1 MNQQIYSVYQTWV
14 SYYFRNGLWSD
25 NFGNLQTFQTEYFRP
40 FTDFSAF
47 GRPSK
52 IRQFYINR
60 SVCILLYFPISKMAI
75 FDIILMSLATTI
87 PILYTFPMIL
97 AHFFK
102 IQGYK
107 ISDQTEC
114 NQLINKLQIRRSV
127 FYQNGRPF
135 GVFYGKWYIGYIY
148 SNESQHGSQGQV
160 MYIIMKRTTYETTTG
175 KTSLLR
181 PDTATDTT
189 TDAAVR
195 ENKIIDIRERRGNPW
210 WWEYSDRK
218 YDATKFLKRE
228 PRDYQQIIINDI
240 LSNIGNKSSRSGTF
254 FIYGEPGTGK
264 SILTLLLAKQI
275 GAYYCDTW
283 KPTDPGDTLSKVYS
297 TVSPDDSKPLV
308 LVLEECD
315 KLIMNVLEGNVK
327 PHLYIPIPM
336 MDKSDWNSML
346 DKVTDLGFYPNL
358 ILILTSNISRDEI
371 HQKDASV
378 LRDGRIDKAYHMTR
392 RE

>member
-1 MNQQIYSVYQTWV
+1 
-14 SYYFRNGLWSD
+14 
-25 NFGNLQTFQTEYFRP
+25 
-40 FTDFSAF
+40 
-47 GRPSK
+47 
-52 IRQFYINR
+52 
-60 SVCILLYFPISKMAI
+60 MAI
-75 FDIILMSLATTI
+75 SDILLMSLLTSI

-135 GVFYGKWYIGYIY
+135 GLFYGKWYIGYIY
-148 SNESQHGSQGQV
+148 SNESQHGSQGQI
-160 MYIIMKRTTYETTTG
+160 MYIIMKRATYESTTG

-181 PDTATDTT
+181 PDTASAADSNN
-189 TDAAVR
+189 AAVP

-210 WWEYSDRK
+210 WWEYADRK

-228 PRDYQQIIINDI
+228 PRDYQQNIIADI
-240 LSNIGNKSSRSGTF
+240 LSIIKNKSSRSGTF

-264 SILTLLLAKQI
+264 SLLTLLLAKQI

-283 KPTDPGDTLSKVYS
+283 KPTDPGDNLSKVYS
-297 TVSPDDSKPLV
+297 TVSPDDDKPLV

-315 KLIMNVLEGNVK
+315 RLIMNVLDGNVK

-358 ILILTSNISRDEI
+358 ILILTSNVSRDDI
-371 HQKDASV
+371 HEKDASV

-392 RE
+392 SE

>member
-1 MNQQIYSVYQTWV
+1 
-14 SYYFRNGLWSD
+14 
-25 NFGNLQTFQTEYFRP
+25 
-40 FTDFSAF
+40 
-47 GRPSK
+47 
-52 IRQFYINR
+52 
-60 SVCILLYFPISKMAI
+60 
-75 FDIILMSLATTI
+75 MSLVTTI

-148 SNESQHGSQGQV
+148 SNETQHGSQGQI
-160 MYIIMKRTTYETTTG
+160 MYIIMKRATYESTTG

-181 PDTATDTT
+181 PDTSAATDGAT
-189 TDAAVR
+189 TDTAVC
-195 ENKIIDIRERRGNPW
+195 ENKVIDIRERRGNPW
-210 WWEYSDRK
+210 WWEYTDRK

-228 PRDYQQIIINDI
+228 PRDYQQIIIDDI
-240 LSNIGNKSSRSGTF
+240 LSIIRNKSSRSGTF

-264 SILTLLLAKQI
+264 SLLTLLLAKQT

-283 KPTDPGDTLSKVYS
+283 KPTDPGDNLSKVYS
-297 TVSPDDSKPLV
+297 TISPDDEKPLV

-315 KLIMNVLEGNVK
+315 KLIVNVLDGNVK

-371 HQKDASV
+371 HEKDASV
-378 LRDGRIDKAYHMTR
+378 LRDGRIDKAYHMKR
-392 RE
+392 S

>member
-1 MNQQIYSVYQTWV
+1 
-14 SYYFRNGLWSD
+14 
-25 NFGNLQTFQTEYFRP
+25 
-40 FTDFSAF
+40 
-47 GRPSK
+47 
-52 IRQFYINR
+52 
-60 SVCILLYFPISKMAI
+60 MAI
-75 FDIILMSLATTI
+75 SDIILMSLVTSI

-135 GVFYGKWYIGYIY
+135 GLFYGKWYIGYIY
-148 SNESQHGSQGQV
+148 SNDTQHGNQGQI
-160 MYIIMKRTTYETTTG
+160 MYIIMKRMTYESTTG
-175 KTSLLR
+175 KSSLCGGSFAINA
-181 PDTATDTT
+181 DATNNGTATAPAT
-189 TDAAVR
+189 AVC

-210 WWEYSDRK
+210 WWEYADRK

-228 PRDYQQIIINDI
+228 PRDYQQNIIDDI
-240 LSNIGNKSSRSGTF
+240 LSIIKNKSSRSGTF
-254 FIYGEPGTGK
+254 FIHGEPGTGK

-297 TVSPDDSKPLV
+297 TVSPDDNKPLV

-315 KLIMNVLEGNVK
+315 KLIINVLDGNVK

-346 DKVTDLGFYPNL
+346 DKVSDLGFYPNL

-371 HQKDASV
+371 HEKDASV
-378 LRDGRIDKAYHMTR
+378 LRDGRIDKAYHMTTK
-392 RE
+392 

>member
-1 MNQQIYSVYQTWV
+1 
-14 SYYFRNGLWSD
+14 
-25 NFGNLQTFQTEYFRP
+25 
-40 FTDFSAF
+40 
-47 GRPSK
+47 
-52 IRQFYINR
+52 
-60 SVCILLYFPISKMAI
+60 MAI
-75 FDIILMSLATTI
+75 SDIILMSLVTSI

-135 GVFYGKWYIGYIY
+135 GLFYGKWYIGYIY
-148 SNESQHGSQGQV
+148 SNESQHGSQGQN
-160 MYIIMKRTTYETTTG
+160 MYIIMKRATYEITTG
-175 KTSLLR
+175 KSSLLR
-181 PDTATDTT
+181 PDTATAT
-189 TDAAVR
+189 AVR

-210 WWEYSDRK
+210 WWEYADRK

-228 PRDYQQIIINDI
+228 PRDYQQNIIDDI
-240 LSNIGNKSSRSGTF
+240 LSIIKNKSSRSGTF
-254 FIYGEPGTGK
+254 FIYGERGTGK
-264 SILTLLLAKQI
+264 SLLTLLLAKHI

-283 KPTDPGDTLSKVYS
+283 KPTDPGDNLSKVYS
-297 TVSPDDSKPLV
+297 TVSPDDNKPLV

-371 HQKDASV
+371 HEKDSSV
-378 LRDGRIDKAYHMTR
+378 LRDGRIDKAYHMKQS
-392 RE
+392 E

>member
-1 MNQQIYSVYQTWV
+1 
-14 SYYFRNGLWSD
+14 
-25 NFGNLQTFQTEYFRP
+25 
-40 FTDFSAF
+40 
-47 GRPSK
+47 
-52 IRQFYINR
+52 
-60 SVCILLYFPISKMAI
+60 MAI
-75 FDIILMSLATTI
+75 SDIILMSIVTTI

-135 GVFYGKWYIGYIY
+135 GLFYGKWYIGYIY
-148 SNESQHGSQGQV
+148 SNESQHGSQGQI
-160 MYIIMKRTTYETTTG
+160 MYIIMKRATYEITTG
-175 KTSLLR
+175 KSSLLR
-181 PDTATDTT
+181 PDTATAT
-189 TDAAVR
+189 AAVP

-210 WWEYSDRK
+210 WWEYADRK

-228 PRDYQQIIINDI
+228 PRDYQQNIIADI
-240 LSNIGNKSSRSGTF
+240 LSIIKNKSSRSGTF

-264 SILTLLLAKQI
+264 SLLTLLLAKQI

-283 KPTDPGDTLSKVYS
+283 KPTDPGDNLSKVYS
-297 TVSPDDSKPLV
+297 TVSPDDDKPLV

-315 KLIMNVLEGNVK
+315 RLIMNVLDGNVK

-358 ILILTSNISRDEI
+358 ILILTSNVSRDDI
-371 HQKDASV
+371 HEKDASV
-378 LRDGRIDKAYHMTR
+378 LRDGRIDKAYHMKR
-392 RE
+392 ME

>member
-1 MNQQIYSVYQTWV
+1 
-14 SYYFRNGLWSD
+14 
-25 NFGNLQTFQTEYFRP
+25 
-40 FTDFSAF
+40 
-47 GRPSK
+47 
-52 IRQFYINR
+52 
-60 SVCILLYFPISKMAI
+60 
-75 FDIILMSLATTI
+75 MSLVTTI

-135 GVFYGKWYIGYIY
+135 GLFYGKWYIGYIY
-148 SNESQHGSQGQV
+148 SNETQHGSQGQI
-160 MYIIMKRTTYETTTG
+160 MYIIMKRATYEITTG

-181 PDTATDTT
+181 PDTASTSAT
-189 TDAAVR
+189 AVP

-228 PRDYQQIIINDI
+228 PRDYQQNIIDDI
-240 LSNIGNKSSRSGTF
+240 LSIIKNKSSRSGTF

-264 SILTLLLAKQI
+264 SLLTLLLAKQI

-283 KPTDPGDTLSKVYS
+283 KPTDPGDNLSKVYS
-297 TVSPDDSKPLV
+297 TISPDDDKPLV

-315 KLIMNVLEGNVK
+315 KLIINVLDGNVK

-371 HQKDASV
+371 HEKDASV
-378 LRDGRIDKAYHMTR
+378 LRDGRIDKAYHMKR
-392 RE
+392 SE

>member
-1 MNQQIYSVYQTWV
+1 
-14 SYYFRNGLWSD
+14 
-25 NFGNLQTFQTEYFRP
+25 
-40 FTDFSAF
+40 
-47 GRPSK
+47 
-52 IRQFYINR
+52 
-60 SVCILLYFPISKMAI
+60 
-75 FDIILMSLATTI
+75 MSIVTTI

-135 GVFYGKWYIGYIY
+135 GLFYGKWYIGYIY
-148 SNESQHGSQGQV
+148 SNESQHGSQGQI
-160 MYIIMKRTTYETTTG
+160 MYIIMKRATYESTTG

-181 PDTATDTT
+181 PDTASAADSNN
-189 TDAAVR
+189 AAVP

-210 WWEYSDRK
+210 WWEYADRK

-228 PRDYQQIIINDI
+228 PRDYQQNIIDDI
-240 LSNIGNKSSRSGTF
+240 LSIIKNKSSRSGTF

-264 SILTLLLAKQI
+264 SLLTLLLAKQI

-283 KPTDPGDTLSKVYS
+283 KPTDPGDNLSKVYS
-297 TVSPDDSKPLV
+297 TVSPDDNKPLV

-315 KLIMNVLEGNVK
+315 KLIINVLEGNVK

-358 ILILTSNISRDEI
+358 ILILTSNISRDNI
-371 HQKDASV
+371 HEKDASV
-378 LRDGRIDKAYHMTR
+378 LRDGRIDKAYHMTNGR
-392 RE
+392 ANIF

>member
-1 MNQQIYSVYQTWV
+1 
-14 SYYFRNGLWSD
+14 
-25 NFGNLQTFQTEYFRP
+25 
-40 FTDFSAF
+40 
-47 GRPSK
+47 
-52 IRQFYINR
+52 
-60 SVCILLYFPISKMAI
+60 MAI
-75 FDIILMSLATTI
+75 SDIILMSLITTV

-97 AHFFK
+97 AHFFQ

-114 NQLINKLQIRRSV
+114 NQLINKLNIRRSV
-127 FYQNGRPF
+127 FYHNGRPF

-148 SNESQHGSQGQV
+148 SNETQHGSQGQV
-160 MYIIMKRTTYETTTG
+160 MYIIMKRTTYETATG
-175 KTSLLR
+175 KSSLAR
-181 PDTATDTT
+181 PDTSTASVGTT
-189 TDAAVR
+189 AVPA
-195 ENKIIDIRERRGNPW
+195 NKIIDIRERRGNPW

-228 PRDYQQIIINDI
+228 PRDYQQNIIDDI
-240 LSNIGNKSSRSGTF
+240 LSVIRNKSSRSGTF
-254 FIYGEPGTGK
+254 FIHGEPGTGK
-264 SILTLLLAKQI
+264 SLLTLLLAKQI

-283 KPTDPGDTLSKVYS
+283 KPTDPGDNLSKVYS
-297 TVSPDDSKPLV
+297 TISPDDDKPLV

-315 KLIMNVLEGNVK
+315 KLIINVLDGNVK

-371 HQKDASV
+371 HEKDASV
-378 LRDGRIDKAYHMTR
+378 LRDGRIDRAYHMTR
-392 RE
+392 SVT

>member
-1 MNQQIYSVYQTWV
+1 
-14 SYYFRNGLWSD
+14 
-25 NFGNLQTFQTEYFRP
+25 
-40 FTDFSAF
+40 
-47 GRPSK
+47 
-52 IRQFYINR
+52 
-60 SVCILLYFPISKMAI
+60 MAI
-75 FDIILMSLATTI
+75 SDIILMSLVTSI

-114 NQLINKLQIRRSV
+114 NQLINKLQIRHSV

-135 GVFYGKWYIGYIY
+135 GLFYGKWYIGYIY
-148 SNESQHGSQGQV
+148 SNESQHGSQGQI
-160 MYIIMKRTTYETTTG
+160 MYIIMKRTTYEITTG
-175 KTSLLR
+175 KSSLLR
-181 PDTATDTT
+181 PDTSAAADT
-189 TDAAVR
+189 AVR

-210 WWEYSDRK
+210 WWEYADRK

-228 PRDYQQIIINDI
+228 PRDYQQNIIDDI
-240 LSNIGNKSSRSGTF
+240 LSIIKNKSSRSGTF

-264 SILTLLLAKQI
+264 SLLTLLLAKHI

-283 KPTDPGDTLSKVYS
+283 KPTDPGDNLSKVYS
-297 TVSPDDSKPLV
+297 TISPDDNKPLV

-315 KLIMNVLEGNVK
+315 KLILNVLEGNVK

-371 HQKDASV
+371 HEKDASV
-378 LRDGRIDKAYHMTR
+378 LRDGRIDKAYHMKR
-392 RE
+392 NDNR